1 MALPD
6 DRVPLQP
13 SVAGFD
19 IRQQALPYLLRR
31 AHARA
36 EALFVEIMCIDDLT
50 PRQITI
56 LLACAQTPGVTVSE
70 LADEVAVDLNTTSQ
84 LVRRLIDKG
93 LLERRRSS
101 RDGRA
106 WAVHITATGQDV
118 LSRVLPHNQELI
130 EEIMR
135 PLPPEYRPLFVKCLR
150 LMLDL
155 EQP

>member
-6 DRVPLQP
+6 EHVTPEP
-13 SVAGFD
+13 IVAGFD
-19 IRQQALPYLLRR
+19 LRQQALPYLLRR

-50 PRQITI
+50 PRQLTI
-56 LLACAQTPGVTVSE
+56 LLACAQSPGVTVSE
-70 LADEVAVDLNTTSQ
+70 LAEEVAVDLNTTSQ
-84 LVRRLIDKG
+84 LVRRLIDKR
-93 LLERRRSS
+93 LMERRRSP

-106 WAVHITATGQDV
+106 WAVHVTAAGQDV
-118 LSRVLPHNQELI
+118 LNQVLPHNQELI

-150 LMLDL
+150 LMLGLDH
-155 EQP
+155 P